1 MFTFQK
7 FYLNAC
13 LIITVMKKIILYI
26 IQCFFH
32 QSAQWQIQTFGLPE
46 NFFWPFGP
54 HFGKKMGGGGWFSPL
69 DPPLLQSHPN
79 PLYIKHLLASDRTHW
94 LPVGCEEYED
104 DDHRHHHGHHLH
116 HHHDT
121 LFY

>member
-46 NFFWPFGP
+46 NLFWPFGP
-54 HFGKKMGGGGWFSPL
+54 HFGKKMGGGGGGAAVLSPGSATAAI
-69 DPPLLQSHPN
+69 PPQSIIH
-79 PLYIKHLLASDRTHW
+79 
-94 LPVGCEEYED
+94 
-104 DDHRHHHGHHLH
+104 
-116 HHHDT
+116 
-121 LFY
+121 

>member
-54 HFGKKMGGGGWFSPL
+54 HFGKKMGGGGVVLSPGSATTAI
-69 DPPLLQSHPN
+69 PPQSIIH
-79 PLYIKHLLASDRTHW
+79 
-94 LPVGCEEYED
+94 
-104 DDHRHHHGHHLH
+104 
-116 HHHDT
+116 
-121 LFY
+121 